1 MATKKSA
8 IPKPEVVTK
17 AASTTVK
24 RKKKKS
30 SYKPK
35 PNVTRVCRS
44 AGRGCQGR
52 SASACR
58 TLASAKCKVK
68 RVSSASTTTAGAI
81 VYNWSGPNGFLST
94 TQKDN
99 IKNTVNYYALC
110 LYIKKYILKYSC
122 NKKII
127 NSDIKIFIKSF
138 SSLINSG
145 YLTIEILCHT
155 KKVIKIRL

>member
-68 RVSSASTTTAGAI
+68 RVSSASTTTATTTATAKKKT
-81 VYNWSGPNGFLST
+81 VKRKKST
-94 TQKDN
+94 ISKLRAEV
-99 IKNTVNYYALC
+99 KAL
-110 LYIKKYILKYSC
+110 
-122 NKKII
+122 
-127 NSDIKIFIKSF
+127 KSKLMKA
-138 SSLINSG
+138 SW
-145 YLTIEILCHT
+145 
-155 KKVIKIRL
+155 